1 MSEPKA
7 DSGAAVPC
15 ISLLACPF
23 CGGEAEMIHA
33 DGRTG
38 VVDHWQVACAGNDC
52 LAVPHTPFF
61 EAEHDA
67 AAAWNNRH
75 ANNAAQGRPTKE
87 DVP

>member
-1 MSEPKA
+1 
-7 DSGAAVPC
+7 
-15 ISLLACPF
+15 
-23 CGGEAEMIHA
+23 MIHA

-75 ANNAAQGRPTKE
+75 ANKELGTKKSDE
-87 DVP
+87 SDRKSTRLNSSHAILLC